1 MDTKPNGH
9 WEGDGELVEQP
20 GAAAHAA
27 WLAECARIQ
36 ALRVKHCPSAPP
48 FTPAAPNCAPIAK
61 PTWLMDAQR
70 AEMVERDKQ
79 AKLDQAEEAR
89 LSACDISR
97 AEFEALLRHL
107 GLESADLRRQSYRLA
122 EMRRLNNAKRAADER
137 AAAEDAGLTNRQREM
152 RERAQADF
160 VRLGEIN
167 QKARER
173 E

>member
-1 MDTKPNGH
+1 
-9 WEGDGELVEQP
+9 
-20 GAAAHAA
+20 
-27 WLAECARIQ
+27 
-36 ALRVKHCPSAPP
+36 
-48 FTPAAPNCAPIAK
+48 
-61 PTWLMDAQR
+61 
-70 AEMVERDKQ
+70 MVERDKQ